1 MGAAEPA
8 PAPASGP
15 DVDADI
21 VILSLDRIDDTLAA
35 IESALG
41 QSGITR
47 HVWVADQG
55 SRPENLARLEAF
67 CAGREGLTLLAFP
80 DNRGV
85 AGGRNRVIAPGRGR
99 VIIALDN
106 DAEFGAPDTVA
117 KAVAALDAEPSIAA
131 IAFRILRYGD
141 RQDDLSSWGY
151 PSSLLPRAG
160 ETFEVCTFVGAGHA
174 IRRAAFEAAGGYD
187 DTLHFT
193 WEEFDLSL
201 RFIAAGMTVL
211 YRGDLEILHKVS
223 PERRFDWGGTRWF
236 YHVRNR
242 LYIEGKIGT
251 SLPRRA
257 VRWLAYL
264 VKGTLNGAGMQTVRA
279 LPQSTAML
287 RRFRS
292 DPASVARYRLG
303 ADGRAYLARNDAAH
317 RGSAL
322 DRLGRE
328 VLSAMPGAKA
338 RRAAS

>member
-1 MGAAEPA
+1 MPAEAAA
-8 PAPASGP
+8 PPPASGP
-15 DVDADI
+15 VVDADI

-35 IESALG
+35 IGSALG
-41 QSGITR
+41 QAGISR

-55 SRPENLARLEAF
+55 SRPENLARLRAF
-67 CAGREGLTLLAFP
+67 CDGREGLTLLAFP

-99 VIIALDN
+99 VVIALDN

-117 KAVAALDAEPSIAA
+117 RAVAALDAEPTVAA

-141 RQDDLSSWGY
+141 REDDLSSWGY
-151 PSSLLPRAG
+151 PSALLPRAG
-160 ETFEVCTFVGAGHA
+160 ETFDVCTFVGAGHA

-187 DTLHFT
+187 DALHFT

-201 RFIAAGMTVL
+201 RFIAAGLTVR

-257 VRWLAYL
+257 VRFLAYL
-264 VKGTLNGAGMQTVRA
+264 VKGTLNGAGGQAMRA
-279 LPQSTAML
+279 LPEAQAML
-287 RRFRS
+287 RRFR
-292 DPASVARYRLG
+292 ANEAAAARYRLG
-303 ADGRAYLARNDAAH
+303 AEGRAYLARNDAAH
-317 RGSAL
+317 RGTL
-322 DRLGRE
+322 FDRLGRE
-328 VLSAMPGAKA
+328 VLSAMPGKKKA
-338 RRAAS
+338 

>member
-1 MGAAEPA
+1 MPPADVAPEPGT
-8 PAPASGP
+8 GP
-15 DVDADI
+15 VVDADI
-21 VILSLDRIDDTLAA
+21 VILSLDRIDDTIAA
-35 IESALG
+35 IASALE
-41 QSGITR
+41 QRGITR

-55 SRPENLARLEAF
+55 SRPENLAQLTAF
-67 CAGREGLTLLAFP
+67 CEGREDLTLIAFP

-99 VIIALDN
+99 VVIALDN
-106 DAEFGAPDTVA
+106 DAEFATPETA
-117 KAVAALDAEPSIAA
+117 ARAVAAIDAEPRLAA
-131 IAFRILRYGD
+131 IAFRILRFGD

-160 ETFEVCTFVGAGHA
+160 ESFDACTFVGAGHA

-201 RFIAAGMTVL
+201 RFIAAGMTVR

-251 SLPRRA
+251 GLAARA
-257 VRWLAYL
+257 VRWLGYL
-264 VKGTLNGAGMQTVRA
+264 VKGTLNGAGRQALRA
-279 LPQSTAML
+279 LPESRAML
-287 RRFRS
+287 ARFRA
-292 DPASVARYRLG
+292 DPEAVARYRLD
-303 ADGRAYLARNDAAH
+303 AAARSYLARNDAAH
-317 RGSAL
+317 RGGL
-322 DRLGRE
+322 GDRLRRE
-328 VLSAMPGAKA
+328 VFAALPGRAKA
-338 RRAAS
+338 